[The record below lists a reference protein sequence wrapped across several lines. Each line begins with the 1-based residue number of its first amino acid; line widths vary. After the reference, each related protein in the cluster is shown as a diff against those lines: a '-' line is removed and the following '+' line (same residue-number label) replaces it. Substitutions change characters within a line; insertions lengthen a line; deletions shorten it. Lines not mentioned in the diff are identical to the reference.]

1 MYLISSSRNDNS
13 KLEIL
18 IHSYNEKLNL
28 EDFILKNIQTVLVV
42 FFTLFCL
49 IGIVKE
55 KASASTTNI
64 TLETA
69 KEIAI
74 KKFGGQVI
82 EASFDNDESH
92 FEITV
97 LTNTEKVEMDVDANT
112 GQIRVT
118 EREVNN
124 YFIDVDVN
132 DPNNLPIHW
141 ARKMGLINGYKDGTF
156 RPNNIVT
163 ERQFAKILVNYFKLD
178 NKSNGNVSETELNY
192 NILAKYGVPLNGY
205 NDTKLKDMAV
215 NRGIVAQ
222 AIAYLA
228 NGSNNLNESIQYL
241 LQNKITTGQN
251 NEYQNINIQKYFGSE
266 NVLTRKQLV
275 TFFYRLNYANIT
287 NISSVA
293 LNVYTLNTSSDTM
306 SDLNYTIP
314 SKPSSAQF
322 ISQDKAIAIAK
333 EKVSGN
339 VTKIEL
345 DYDDGIAI
353 YEIEIQNGRIE
364 YDIEIDAI
372 TGTILK
378 LQSDYD
384 D

>member
-112 GQIRVT
+112 GEIRVT

-132 DPNNLPIHW
+132 DPNNLPIYW

-293 LNVYTLNTSSDTM
+293 LNVYTLNTTSDTM

-314 SKPSSAQF
+314 SKPSLAQF

>member
-1 MYLISSSRNDNS
+1 M
-13 KLEIL
+13 
-18 IHSYNEKLNL
+18 
-28 EDFILKNIQTVLVV
+28 KNIQTVLVV

-132 DPNNLPIHW
+132 DPNNLPIYW
-141 ARKMGLINGYKDGTF
+141 ARKIGLINGYKDGTF

-178 NKSNGNVSETELNY
+178 NKSNGNVSEMEINY

-215 NRGIVAQ
+215 NRGVVAQ

-293 LNVYTLNTSSDTM
+293 LNVYTLNTTSDTM